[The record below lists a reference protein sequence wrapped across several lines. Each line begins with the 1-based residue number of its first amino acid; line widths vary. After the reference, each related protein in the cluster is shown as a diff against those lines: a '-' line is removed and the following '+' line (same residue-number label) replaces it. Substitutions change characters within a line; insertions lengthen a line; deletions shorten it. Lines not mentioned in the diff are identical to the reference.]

1 MQELKNYTKVTE
13 KLEKKQ
19 TIYLENK
26 EIGFTDIQS
35 MHAKRNGYSF
45 SYREV
50 NFFRGS
56 MDLLFEEL
64 QKANKNKKQT
74 VVLSGSFENAKKLS
88 KLLDEKNIKYILDEK
103 LENDIVPGVV
113 TITSGTIS
121 AGFESFDAN
130 LLVIA
135 ADELFTIKEKKKT
148 KLTQSFKE
156 IKQK

>member
-1 MQELKNYTKVTE
+1 
-13 KLEKKQ
+13 
-19 TIYLENK
+19 
-26 EIGFTDIQS
+26 

-74 VVLSGSFENAKKLS
+74 VVLSGSFENAKKMS

-103 LENDIVPGVV
+103 LEDFYLISNAFPLDFDPEKIFSIVFMVK
-113 TITSGTIS
+113 
-121 AGFESFDAN
+121 N
-130 LLVIA
+130 
-135 ADELFTIKEKKKT
+135 EKIYYEKRN
-148 KLTQSFKE
+148 
-156 IKQK
+156 